1 MSAPVDDLA
10 LLGTRLRHLVEV
22 LDGGVS
28 EVEAELGLTGF
39 RPRFA
44 PFVQALR
51 DLGPSPIRDLA
62 RAVNV
67 SHSAASQTVNQ
78 MAARGL
84 VVLTPG
90 DDARQRIVELTAYA
104 ESMLPALDVAW
115 SATRAAAAELNAE
128 LPFPLTEVIAA
139 AERALERRPFRDRIA
154 GRLAGKPAGNR
165 A

>member
-1 MSAPVDDLA
+1 VSAPADDLA

-22 LDGGVS
+22 LDAGVAD
-28 EVEAELGLTGF
+28 VEAGLGLTGF

-62 RAVNV
+62 RAVTV
-67 SHSAASQTVNQ
+67 THSAASQTVNQ

-90 DDARQRIVELTAYA
+90 GDARQRIVELTPHAV
-104 ESMLPALDVAW
+104 SMLPALDVAW
-115 SATRAAAAELNAE
+115 TATRAAAAELNAE
-128 LPFPLTEVIAA
+128 LPFPLTEVVAE
-139 AERALERRPFRDRIA
+139 AERALGRRSFRERIA
-154 GRLAGKPAGNR
+154 GKLADNR
-165 A
+165 I